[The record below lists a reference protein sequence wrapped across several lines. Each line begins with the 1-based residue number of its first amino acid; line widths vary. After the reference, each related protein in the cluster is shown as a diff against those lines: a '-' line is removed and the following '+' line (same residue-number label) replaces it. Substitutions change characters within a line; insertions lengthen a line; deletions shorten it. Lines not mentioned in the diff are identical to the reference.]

1 MNTKLITCRA
11 CNNDISNAASICHNC
26 GHLNK
31 KSNHLSISTV
41 IFYLLVASGVFYF
54 QASGG
59 LDAITAS
66 NLNQINQK
74 VALDAAQQFNIAQKT
89 ASSPELCAQAGLV
102 EAAFLQAKDAANYQ
116 KWQSIKKQHCKF

>member
-1 MNTKLITCRA
+1 MKKSLIFCQTC
-11 CNNDISNAASICHNC
+11 NKEISKAASICPNC
-26 GHLNK
+26 GHPNK
-31 KSNHLSISTV
+31 KSNHLSTSTV
-41 IFYLLVASGVFYF
+41 IFYLLVATGVFYF

-59 LDAITAS
+59 LDAITAT

-74 VALDAAQQFNIAQKT
+74 VALDAVQQFDIAQKT
-89 ASSPELCAQAGLV
+89 ASNPELCAQAGLV